1 MSNPTLDGIINQN
14 SSVNKQKSLKYKTV
28 LCKHFDTPQGC
39 SYGQKCQFAH
49 GHNELRKK
57 DAQLAPL
64 IKNQN
69 NILNYKIVKC
79 KNWEKDQACKY
90 GSLCT
95 FAHGNSEIRNRND
108 NLFQL
113 GPFPI
118 MMPYNFDMNS
128 MGMMIPPNFNLN
140 QMQQIS
146 TGKIEKNK
154 FMTGMVISYNN
165 ENIQSNQVQN
175 SGNNN
180 WIIDNLHILVLN
192 FIKFIINTRILI

>member
-1 MSNPTLDGIINQN
+1 MLNQSLDGIISPN
-14 SSVNKQKSLKYKTV
+14 SSIKKQKNLKYKTI

-49 GHNELRKK
+49 GPNELRIK
-57 DAQLAPL
+57 DVQYAPI

-79 KNWEKDQACKY
+79 KNWERDGTCKY

-95 FAHGNSEIRNRND
+95 FAHGNSDVRNKNE

-128 MGMMIPPNFNLN
+128 MGMMIPPYINLN
-140 QMQQIS
+140 RIQQM
-146 TGKIEKNK
+146 TPGKIEKNK
-154 FMTGMVISYNN
+154 FTSGMAIPYNN

-175 SGNNN
+175 SENNN
-180 WIIDNLHILVLN
+180 
-192 FIKFIINTRILI
+192 